1 MLHIVE
7 VQHVKQQESKN
18 STENTA
24 NDKTQEAAPG
34 HHLPRTCG
42 DHDLTVRAFKVRQGV
57 SSKLGR

>member
-1 MLHIVE
+1 MLHIRV
-7 VQHVKQQESKN
+7 VQHAKQRESKN
-18 STENTA
+18 TTENTA
-24 NDKTQEAAPG
+24 KDKTQVAVPG